1 MNYISV
7 YIKKIEFQ
15 AGEVAQPL
23 KARLTMRK
31 QKFTEQQGSTWHDSP
46 PPPPMRRWNSRNLEA
61 VAWALGLSLII
72 STSITPAFL
81 HHRPGL
87 EGLFLYRAPPPTFQ
101 FSCIFILTASFSCV
115 GEFSSGFCLW
125 GSMHSQRYLAH
136 LHDGIFR
143 AASPILRDWGSL
155 HCGWD
160 EWEMSRC
167 TPVYFL
173 FRTTSP
179 PNHKLAFIK
188 MWHLSFQSEFI
199 FLWCE

>member
-1 MNYISV
+1 MI
-7 YIKKIEFQ
+7 
-15 AGEVAQPL
+15 PL
-23 KARLTMRK
+23 PPLSHEEM
-31 QKFTEQQGSTWHDSP
+31 KFSEPGSC
-46 PPPPMRRWNSRNLEA
+46 
-61 VAWALGLSLII
+61 GLSLGLI
-72 STSITPAFL
+72 SHHLHIDHPSFPTSQARL
-81 HHRPGL
+81 GRPL
-87 EGLFLYRAPPPTFQ
+87 SLQSPPPTFQ
-101 FSCIFILTASFSCV
+101 FSCIFILTASFSYV
-115 GEFSSGFCLW
+115 REFSSGFCLW

-167 TPVYFL
+167 TPVCFL

-199 FLWCE
+199 SLWCE